1 MTNWVSK
8 AVALAIFR
16 QFTQYGYEPFRLFLE
31 EGHSEVTKEQLSRSL
46 KEPTVREAAYA
57 WLRKTKERIAQ
68 LEALMPQEPDLPPS
82 CEHPHRC
89 VEYTDVICQD
99 CGVVVT
105 REFPKG

>member
-1 MTNWVSK
+1 MSSWLDAIPQATFDMFTDNGFEEFPNYLTNRMS
-8 AVALAIFR
+8 
-16 QFTQYGYEPFRLFLE
+16 Q
-31 EGHSEVTKEQLSRSL
+31 VTKEQLARVL

-68 LEALMPQEPDLPPS
+68 LESLMPQEPDLPPS

-99 CGVVVT
+99 CGAVVT